1 MQAFSWDPC
10 FLTGLPTVDEQHHYL
25 VDIINQFGDALV
37 RPQGASAEEIEQL
50 FAELVRYT
58 QYHFTEEEALM
69 AASNVYPEHIAH
81 HKNEHTQFLLD
92 VTHMRAAMKGDNREA
107 ATALLN
113 FLSNWLAYH
122 ILGTDKLLSYLMKA
136 AHAGTPAKEAF
147 DAYHQTRDPA
157 TATLLQAMSQL
168 VTQISERGRALFEL
182 NQTLEARVAERTQAL
197 LQANAQLENI
207 AMTDALTGLPNR
219 RQAMQVLEREW
230 RQASQSGTPLAC
242 MMIDADGF
250 KKINDSYGHDAGDL
264 VLRELARGL
273 QRAVRNDDLVCRLG
287 GDEFLI
293 ICAKTPLSGAL
304 LTAEKVRREIAD
316 LRVPAGDGQWCGS
329 VSVGV
334 AALDATMGNAEALLK
349 AADQGLYLS
358 KERGR
363 NCVASIQT

>member
-1 MQAFSWDPC
+1 MEAFRWDPC
-10 FLTGLPTVDEQHHYL
+10 FVTGLPAVDEQHHYL
-25 VDIINQFGDALV
+25 VNTINQFGEALM
-37 RPQGASAEEIEQL
+37 RPQGASADEIEQL
-50 FAELVRYT
+50 FRELVRYT
-58 QYHFTEEEALM
+58 QYHFGEEEALM
-69 AASNVYPEHIAH
+69 EHSSVYPLHVAH
-81 HKNEHTQFLLD
+81 HKNEHAQFLQD
-92 VTHMRAAMKGDNREA
+92 VTHMHTAMHGDNREA

-122 ILGTDKLLSYLMKA
+122 ILGTDQLLTWLLKA
-136 AHAGTPAKEAF
+136 AQTGASAEAAF
-147 DAYHQTRDPA
+147 ETYHKSRDPA
-157 TATLLQAMSQL
+157 TATLLQAMSRL
-168 VTQISERGRALFEL
+168 VAQVSERGRALFEL

-197 LQANAQLENI
+197 LQANAQLETI

-230 RQASQSGTPLAC
+230 RLASQGGIALAC

-250 KKINDSYGHDAGDL
+250 KKINDAYGHDAGDV

-293 ICAKTPLSGAL
+293 ICSKTPLSGAM
-304 LTAEKVRREIAD
+304 LTAEKVRREISA

-329 VSVGV
+329 VSIGV
-334 AALDATMGNAEALLK
+334 AALDANTTSAEALLK

-363 NCVASIQT
+363 NCVASIQM